1 MVLERRSVR
10 SLVVIAASIATAV
23 CVLLPWVDAGT
34 VAGTESVSGVD
45 IPVMGWLSVVGC
57 LASVIA
63 VVAAALHGS
72 RWLWV
77 LANLCVGIV
86 ATCSGVTLLL
96 LDVVDSAV
104 VSWVL
109 KALPDELQ
117 ESSPQLAASF
127 GLWGMFVLALVASM
141 LTAHMTVW
149 SARSRF
155 GDDSS
160 TAVSWAR
167 PGDGE
172 DFPPP
177 SIGYTP
183 PKFWWE
189 EKS

>member
-1 MVLERRSVR
+1 MPEQRSVR
-10 SLVVIAASIATAV
+10 SLVVIAAAIATAV

-45 IPVMGWLSVVGC
+45 IPVIGWLTVVGC
-57 LASVIA
+57 LVSVIA
-63 VVAAALHGS
+63 VVLAALHGS

-77 LANLCVGIV
+77 SANLCIGIV

-104 VSWVL
+104 VTWVL

-155 GDDSS
+155 GDDSRID
-160 TAVSWAR
+160 VERAR
-167 PGDGE
+167 SSDWE

-177 SIGYTP
+177 STGYRP